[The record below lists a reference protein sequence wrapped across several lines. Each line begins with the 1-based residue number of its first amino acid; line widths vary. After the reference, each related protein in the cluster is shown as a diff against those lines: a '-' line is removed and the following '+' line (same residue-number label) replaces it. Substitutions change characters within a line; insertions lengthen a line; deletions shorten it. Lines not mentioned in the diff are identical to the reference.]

1 MLPEVRL
8 ILESYST
15 TLDWTS
21 KEGGI
26 STDRNWVAENK
37 IELLFPTLKLKLKL
51 KLTYSFDCH
60 FDSQALAL
68 AGVLK

>member
-1 MLPEVRL
+1 MLPEVCL
-8 ILESYST
+8 ILESVST
-15 TLDWTS
+15 TFDWTS
-21 KEGGI
+21 KGGI
-26 STDRNWVAENK
+26 STDRNWVTENR

-51 KLTYSFDCH
+51 TYSFDCL

>member
-8 ILESYST
+8 IFESYST

-21 KEGGI
+21 KGGI
-26 STDRNWVAENK
+26 STDRNWVTENR

-51 KLTYSFDCH
+51 TYSLVCH

>member
-8 ILESYST
+8 ILESFST

-21 KEGGI
+21 KGGI
-26 STDRNWVAENK
+26 LTDRNWVAENR
-37 IELLFPTLKLKLKL
+37 IELLFPTTLKLKL
-51 KLTYSFDCH
+51 KLTYSFYCH

>member
-15 TLDWTS
+15 TLEWTS
-21 KEGGI
+21 IGRI
-26 STDRNWVAENK
+26 SADRNWVTENR
-37 IELLFPTLKLKLKL
+37 IELLFPTLKLEL
-51 KLTYSFDCH
+51 KLTYSLDCH

>member
-8 ILESYST
+8 IFESYST

-21 KEGGI
+21 KGGI
-26 STDRNWVAENK
+26 STDRNWNWVTENR

-51 KLTYSFDCH
+51 TYSFYCH